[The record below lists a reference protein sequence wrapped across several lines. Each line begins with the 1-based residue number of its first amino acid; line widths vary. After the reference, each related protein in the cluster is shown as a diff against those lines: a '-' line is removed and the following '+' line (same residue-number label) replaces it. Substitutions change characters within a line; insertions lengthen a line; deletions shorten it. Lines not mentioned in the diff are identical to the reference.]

1 MSIQSISRRA
11 LLAFLLATALMT
23 LRTGPLAATSYVQV
37 SDEALVD
44 ESPLAVVA
52 RVTVVDRSVVLPVRR
67 GSILTTEY
75 TLEVEE
81 SLKGQAPGR
90 VLRMRLPGGVTPEG
104 IGLEIYGMP
113 RFRPGDRTLVFLEP
127 DGHGAWRPA
136 HLFLGAFREV
146 RAGARSIAVRNLR
159 EATEVRKTPAGVET
173 APGNDR
179 LRDFDAF
186 ARWVAAR
193 GAGARPEAD
202 YLVGFMDSQLLRQ
215 LFGKFTLFE
224 DSDDHANLR
233 WFDFDTDGH
242 VLWKAYSTGQQGVP
256 GGGYGQVQAALQ
268 AWNAEPLTPIDYRYD
283 GKTSSTNG
291 LETYDTLN
299 TIIFNDP
306 TNILPSFSCGSGG
319 ILALGGPWYQAPQ
332 TADFGGKPFHKILN
346 ADIVINNGIACFFD
360 RSPDTVKAAQEL
372 FGHEL
377 GHTLGLGHS
386 CGDADGPDPSC
397 LNPVF
402 DDALM
407 RAFIHDD
414 QRGAQLSPDDRAGI
428 QVLYSQIPAVPA
440 QLTAT
445 PQSTT
450 EIRLA
455 WDDVSD
461 NETGFRIEA
470 KTLGGTYAEVA
481 TAPANST
488 SFVVG
493 SLLPATGY
501 SFRVVAV
508 GETGASAPSN
518 EATAAT
524 LAPVA
529 PCVADSHTLCLNNN
543 RFKVTVDWKIASGQ
557 TGVATHVAVPSTESG
572 LLWFFEENNWEM
584 MVKVLNGCAVN
595 NHYWIFFSALTDV
608 QYTLTVVDTQTGQ
621 TQVYFNPLGR
631 PSPLVTDTS
640 AFATCP

>member
-11 LLAFLLATALMT
+11 LLASLLATALW
-23 LRTGPLAATSYVQV
+23 RTGPLAATSYVQV

-52 RVTVVDRSVVLPVRR
+52 RVTAVDPSVIVPVRR
-67 GSILTTEY
+67 GSLLTTEY
-75 TLEVEE
+75 TLEIEQ
-81 SLKGQAPGR
+81 SLKGEAPGR

-104 IGLEIYGMP
+104 IGLKIYGMP
-113 RFRPGDRTLVFLEP
+113 SFRPGDRTLVFLEP

-136 HLFLGAFREV
+136 HLLLGAFREV
-146 RAGARSIAVRNLR
+146 RAGERSLAVRNLH
-159 EATEVRKTPAGVET
+159 EAVEVRKTPSGVEA
-173 APGNDR
+173 APGSDR

-193 GAGARPEAD
+193 GVGARPDAD
-202 YLVGFMDSQLLRQ
+202 YLVGYLDSQLLRQ
-215 LFGKFTLFE
+215 LLGKFTLFE
-224 DSDDHANLR
+224 DSDDHFNLR
-233 WFDFDTDGH
+233 WFDFDTKDH

-256 GGGYGQVQAALQ
+256 GGGYGQFQVALQ
-268 AWNAEPLTPIDYRYD
+268 AWNNEPLTPIDYRYD
-283 GKTSSTNG
+283 GKTSTTNG
-291 LETYDTLN
+291 LETYDEVN
-299 TIIFNDP
+299 TIVFNDP
-306 TNILPSFSCGSGG
+306 TNILPSFNCGSGG
-319 ILALGGPWYQAPQ
+319 ILALGGPWYESK
-332 TADFGGKPFHKILN
+332 TTDFAGKPFHRILN
-346 ADIVINNGIACFFD
+346 ADIVINNGIACFFGS
-360 RSPDTVKAAQEL
+360 SPDVAKAAQEL

-386 CGDADGPDPSC
+386 CGDTSGPDPSC
-397 LNPVF
+397 QNPAY

-414 QRGAQLSPDDRAGI
+414 QRGARLSPDDRSGV
-428 QVLYSQIPAVPA
+428 QLLYSQIPAVPVS
-440 QLTAT
+440 LKAT

-450 EIRLA
+450 EIRLTWEDA
-455 WDDVSD
+455 SET
-461 NETGFRIEA
+461 ETGFRIEM
-470 KTLGGTYAEVA
+470 KPLGGTFAEVA
-481 TAPANST
+481 TAPAEST

-493 SLLPATGY
+493 NLTPATGY
-501 SFRVVAV
+501 TFRVAAL
-508 GETGASAPSN
+508 GEAGSSLPSN

-529 PCVADSHTLCLNNN
+529 ACVADGHTLCLNNG
-543 RFKVTVDWKIASGQ
+543 RFKVTVAWKIPSGE

-572 LLWFFEENNWEM
+572 VLWFFEDNNWEM
-584 MVKVLNGCAVN
+584 MVKVLNGCSN
-595 NHYWIFFSALTDV
+595 DQHYWVFFAALTDV